1 MADPDRPIPTI
12 ESPTTFLFPP
22 GETKDGEGNPR
33 PSSSPSD
40 RSRDPGSP
48 GPSMMAPDSSLIQ
61 DSTSGT
67 AAVSVRNA
75 SAFETNRRKTTVLTS
90 VDPGTVASSR
100 QSLHLSEN
108 KSRNRPKAGCLTCQ
122 KRKFKCDGKKPQCL
136 DCIKGKRECIFQE
149 QVTENQ
155 GKHQLDLKESNSHG
169 SETSNSGGDN
179 SSFAGKTTSPRASA
193 SVFGPT
199 QRSTY
204 GQPTV
209 NYHAPRDSLS
219 TSSKKASKSQNPRPS
234 FNEQTETAVQRDSAG
249 FGAENQGRPLLTPQH
264 AQYSNAILAKHSSSN
279 ASSSNRPHPGRISKT
294 DPANN
299 EDGDTT
305 DEEVPKLIPRHNQHL
320 RADKLEDSI
329 AYPQSKHHSPRSS
342 QGKETPSPPHTEEV
356 DDPETGDRTIS
367 WLREKPQLH
376 PSNTQ
381 CQDPSL
387 DDPTGTPSDPE
398 ANRDATVSLTE
409 ASTELSAPS
418 TLSSRD
424 RIQRDLQ
431 ASGLLFPPPEEESTQ
446 EQDFRDRLAE
456 HQARNLCE
464 IDMCGRGESLV
475 WPKDEGEGS
484 EERKE
489 ERREKRL
496 TARLLRKMLNE
507 QNELD
512 MKNVQEK
519 RLETIREGSDE
530 EGEESKIDF
539 EKDSL
544 NTVRGK
550 VVAKPRIVELL
561 FSDGMGTNMRV
572 EVLNTYRF
580 ITEPGTEAVREPSAD
595 PDTDPG
601 AVPPFP
607 LSPMMRDSE
616 RAEDGDGDVDM
627 KDHGGEVGRTE
638 SVKSGGKRRPAS
650 DSQEKKSENRPEK
663 KRRSEDGTGDGDGRS
678 EGTVWGNSVS

>member
-1 MADPDRPIPTI
+1 
-12 ESPTTFLFPP
+12 
-22 GETKDGEGNPR
+22 
-33 PSSSPSD
+33 
-40 RSRDPGSP
+40 
-48 GPSMMAPDSSLIQ
+48 MMAPDSSLIQ

-67 AAVSVRNA
+67 AAGSVRNA

-90 VDPGTVASSR
+90 VDPGTVVSSR
-100 QSLHLSEN
+100 QSLRLSEN

-136 DCIKGKRECIFQE
+136 NCIKGKRECIFQE

-179 SSFAGKTTSPRASA
+179 SSFAGKTTSPRANA
-193 SVFGPT
+193 SFFGPT

-320 RADKLEDSI
+320 RANKLEDSI

-342 QGKETPSPPHTEEV
+342 QGEETPSPPHTEEV

-409 ASTELSAPS
+409 ASTELSTPS
-418 TLSSRD
+418 VGLVSNADSSEYDTDVTPPTLVPAYSHRLQIDMPRSCRPYLQGTEY
-424 RIQRDLQ
+424 IRDLQ
-431 ASGLLFPPPEEESTQ
+431 ASGLPFPPPEEESTQ
-446 EQDFRDRLAE
+446 EQDFRDILAE

-489 ERREKRL
+489 ERREKLL